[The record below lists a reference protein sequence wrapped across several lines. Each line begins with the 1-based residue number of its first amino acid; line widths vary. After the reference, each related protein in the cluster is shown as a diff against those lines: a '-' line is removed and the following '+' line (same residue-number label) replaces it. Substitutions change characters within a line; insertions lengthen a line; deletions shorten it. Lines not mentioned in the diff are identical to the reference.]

1 MEILNDV
8 NNKIEIIG
16 WFINNKMSLD
26 LMVIKVLSVL
36 PTELRS
42 SVVLDDNM
50 EVSSDL
56 NELYKDVI
64 NVNNVVIW

>member
-1 MEILNDV
+1 
-8 NNKIEIIG
+8 
-16 WFINNKMSLD
+16 MSLD

-42 SVVLDDNM
+42 SVVLDDNT